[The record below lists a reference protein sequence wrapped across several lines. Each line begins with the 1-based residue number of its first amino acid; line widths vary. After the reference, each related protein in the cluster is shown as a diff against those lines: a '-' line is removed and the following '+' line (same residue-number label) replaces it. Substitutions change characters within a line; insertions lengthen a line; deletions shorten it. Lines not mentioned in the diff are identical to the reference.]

1 MAKPFPL
8 QTLRDL
14 AQEGSDA
21 AAARLGVV
29 NGHERDMGERLRVLL
44 EYRGEYSERLA
55 RVTQSG
61 VHSMGLRNFREF
73 IDKIDS
79 AIELQRELL
88 AMAKSE
94 VETGQQHWHS
104 EQRKLKSFDTLSQRH
119 YAAERLSEA
128 RQEQKEQDE
137 LAMRGFRGRRALVG

>member
-44 EYRGEYSERLA
+44 EYRGEYASHA
-55 RVTQSG
+55 
-61 VHSMGLRNFREF
+61 
-73 IDKIDS
+73 
-79 AIELQRELL
+79 
-88 AMAKSE
+88 
-94 VETGQQHWHS
+94 
-104 EQRKLKSFDTLSQRH
+104 
-119 YAAERLSEA
+119 
-128 RQEQKEQDE
+128 
-137 LAMRGFRGRRALVG
+137 